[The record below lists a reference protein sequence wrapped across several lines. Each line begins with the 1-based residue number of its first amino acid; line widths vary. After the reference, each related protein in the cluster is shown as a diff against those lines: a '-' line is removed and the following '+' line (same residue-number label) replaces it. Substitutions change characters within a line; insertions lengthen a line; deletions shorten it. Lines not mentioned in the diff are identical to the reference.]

1 MSTGSKSILVIGGTG
16 TQGSKVVRLLAEKGH
31 GVRVLTRN
39 IESDVAKDV
48 ASLGVELFAGDM
60 DDLNSLK
67 KAMDGAYGVYFIGI
81 GREDPST
88 EINRG
93 SNIVDASKTSNV
105 RHIVFSGVSGGNRSI
120 GVPHFE
126 TKGAIEGIIKNGDI
140 DYTILRPVS
149 FTDNFNRNRDA
160 IKNGRLSGILSPD
173 RNQWFIAVQ
182 NIADF
187 AVAAFENPERFSGK
201 EIDLAG
207 DVMTLPEVA
216 QVFAE
221 SLGIEVNYNHIPED
235 QRDRVPAPM
244 KTMNEFYEREGYLVD
259 VDRLKMDWDIPGM
272 SVKDWILQE
281 PGWLD

>member
-16 TQGSKVVRLLAEKGH
+16 TQGSKVVRLLVEKGY
-31 GVRVLTRN
+31 GVRVLTRT

-48 ASLGVELFAGDM
+48 ASLGAELFAGDM

-173 RNQWFIAVQ
+173 RKQCGSSI
-182 NIADF
+182 
-187 AVAAFENPERFSGK
+187 
-201 EIDLAG
+201 
-207 DVMTLPEVA
+207 
-216 QVFAE
+216 
-221 SLGIEVNYNHIPED
+221 
-235 QRDRVPAPM
+235 
-244 KTMNEFYEREGYLVD
+244 
-259 VDRLKMDWDIPGM
+259 
-272 SVKDWILQE
+272 
-281 PGWLD
+281 